1 MLAVSVGDGAQYAA
15 GIADSEAVR
24 RDIFSNDAA
33 RTNDAA
39 RADGHAGQDDDAAAE
54 PDVVFDGYR
63 RGMLP
68 GGAAQGGMQ
77 RVADG
82 VERDG
87 GRKQHAVADGDRA
100 AVQDGAAAVGV
111 EMAAKADATAVVA
124 VKRRGDV
131 DAFRQF
137 AEKFGE

>member
-15 GIADSEAVR
+15 GITDGEAVR

-33 RTNDAA
+33 GTNDAA

-54 PDVVFDGYR
+54 PDVVFDGNR
-63 RGMLP
+63 RGLLP
-68 GGAAQGGMQ
+68 ARAAQCGMQ
-77 RVADG
+77 RMADG
-82 VERDG
+82 VERDV
-87 GRKQHAVADGDRA
+87 RREQDVVADMHRA
-100 AVQDGAAAVGV
+100 AVQNGAAAVGV
-111 EMAAKADATAVVA
+111 EMAAKADAAAVVA
-124 VKRRGDV
+124 VKRRGDM

>member
-15 GIADSEAVR
+15 GITDGEAVR

-54 PDVVFDGYR
+54 PDVVFDGNR
-63 RGMLP
+63 RGLLP
-68 GGAAQGGMQ
+68 ARVAQCGMQ
-77 RVADG
+77 RMADG
-82 VERDG
+82 VERDV
-87 GRKQHAVADGDRA
+87 RREQDVVANVNRA
-100 AVQDGAAAVGV
+100 AIQDGTAAVGV
-111 EMAAKADATAVVA
+111 EMAAKADAAAVVA

-137 AEKFGE
+137 AEKFGK